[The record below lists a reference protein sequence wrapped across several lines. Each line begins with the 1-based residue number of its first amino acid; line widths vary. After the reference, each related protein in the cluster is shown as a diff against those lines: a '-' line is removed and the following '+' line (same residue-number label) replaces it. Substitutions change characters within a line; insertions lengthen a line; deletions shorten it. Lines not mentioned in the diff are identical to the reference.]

1 VNIYNFIKIYG
12 ITKSFY
18 QRIIEIMRD
27 LSEYDEMVI
36 EDLAEFLLVL
46 SETMIFIEDLVASVE
61 NDTEMITDHVILK
74 EFHSLL
80 KTASD
85 LEVKLENF
93 VPIYLQ

>member
-1 VNIYNFIKIYG
+1 MNIYNFIKIYG

-46 SETMIFIEDLVASVE
+46 SETMIFIEDLVESV
-61 NDTEMITDHVILK
+61 DSKTEVITDSVILK

-80 KTASD
+80 KTAAE
-85 LEVKLENF
+85 LEVKLENY
-93 VPIYLQ
+93 VPIYLN